1 MLYKIKIRT
10 NRKMKMWK
18 VEYTMHDVIFAETEE
33 EAKEFLEIAKGQSM
47 PNYDEAKVV
56 GYEEI

>member
-1 MLYKIKIRT
+1 
-10 NRKMKMWK
+10 MKMWK
-18 VEYTMHDVIFAETEE
+18 VEYTMHDIIFAETEE
-33 EAKEFLEIAKGQSM
+33 EAKKFLEIAKGQSM